1 MRVEKSLGTSTK
13 TRWAILPLALAIGVS
28 AGIVGC
34 KKGGPEGAAGGPGMG
49 KDGKPQE
56 TIVSVEV
63 ARVSPR
69 PMSASFSGTAAL
81 EARNEAQ
88 VVAKTSGIAQRVLV
102 EEGQRV
108 SAGQLLVQLEDAQQ
122 KLRVQQSSAQVMKL
136 SRSFER
142 AQQLATQKMVSAN
155 DVDQLRFDLQ
165 NARAALNMAKLDLS
179 YTRVVAPISGV
190 VASRSIKTGNLVQIS
205 NPIFRIVDT
214 NRLEA
219 TLNVPERNVDVIRAG
234 LPVQLSLDAVPGQV
248 FNGTVAR
255 VSPVVDSGSGTF
267 RVVAAFNDSGVL
279 QPGMFGRINI
289 VFDQKA
295 DALAIP
301 RSALLED
308 EGETAVFTV
317 RGDKAA
323 RVSIKTGYADGE
335 WIEVVSGLKLNDPV
349 VTAGKAALRDGVKVQ
364 VINGGKVVAPA
375 SAPAAA
381 AGKTP

>member
-1 MRVEKSLGTSTK
+1 MRVEKSLGTFTK

-317 RGDKAA
+317 RGEKAA

>member
-13 TRWAILPLALAIGVS
+13 TRWAILPLALAVGVS

-289 VFDQKA
+289 VFAQKA

>member
-13 TRWAILPLALAIGVS
+13 TRWAILPLALAVGVS

-81 EARNEAQ
+81 DARNEAQ

>member
-1 MRVEKSLGTSTK
+1 MRVDK
-13 TRWAILPLALAIGVS
+13 THGLSGKTWLAIVPLALVIGVS
-28 AGIVGC
+28 GGMAGC
-34 KKGGPEGAAGGPGMG
+34 KKGGPGGAAQGPGMG

-63 ARVSPR
+63 ARVATR

-88 VVAKTSGIAQRVLV
+88 VVAKTSGIAQRVMV
-102 EEGQRV
+102 EEGQHV
-108 SAGQLLVQLEDAQQ
+108 GAGQVLVQLEDAQQ
-122 KLRVQQSSAQVMKL
+122 KLRVQQTSAQVMKL
-136 SRSFER
+136 ERSYAR

-165 NARAALNMAKLDLS
+165 NARAALNIAKLDLS
-179 YTRVVAPISGV
+179 YTRVVAPISGI

-248 FNGTVAR
+248 FEGSVAR

-267 RVVAAFNDSGVL
+267 RVVTAFNGAGVL

-295 DALAIP
+295 SAMAIP
-301 RSALLED
+301 RAALLED
-308 EGETAVFTV
+308 EGEAAVFTV
-317 RGDKAA
+317 RNGKAA
-323 RVSIKTGYADGE
+323 RVSVKTGYSEGE
-335 WIEVVSGLKLNDPV
+335 WIEVVSGLNLNDPV

-364 VINGGKVVAPA
+364 VINEGKPVAP
-375 SAPAAA
+375 APAAA
-381 AGKTP
+381 AAKTI

>member
-1 MRVEKSLGTSTK
+1 
-13 TRWAILPLALAIGVS
+13 
-28 AGIVGC
+28 
-34 KKGGPEGAAGGPGMG
+34 MG

>member
-1 MRVEKSLGTSTK
+1 MRVEKSLGTFTK

>member
-13 TRWAILPLALAIGVS
+13 TRWAILPLALAVGVS